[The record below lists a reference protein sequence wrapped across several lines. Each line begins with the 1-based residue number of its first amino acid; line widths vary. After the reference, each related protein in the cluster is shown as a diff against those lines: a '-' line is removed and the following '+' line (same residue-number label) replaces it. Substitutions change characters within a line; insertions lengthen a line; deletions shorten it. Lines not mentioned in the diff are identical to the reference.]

1 MKKEKI
7 LEEINKIQREMH
19 NIGGTFPTGYLKN
32 VKKLIKLYEELNKI
46 ENIWNKYI
54 EEYKIREKEL
64 EEVCKEMG
72 IKIN

>member
-7 LEEINKIQREMH
+7 LEEINKIQCEMR
-19 NIGGTFPTGYLKN
+19 NGSTFPTGYLKS
-32 VKKLIKLYEELNKI
+32 VKKLIKLYEELNEI
-46 ENIWNKYI
+46 ENIWI
-54 EEYKIREKEL
+54 EHIKEYMRREKEL